1 MLITITDVNMAL
13 LTDTKYLSWM
23 QRVALVRH
31 NLHAACH
38 TTDFTFFKTLQAS
51 VFLEN
56 IDYVSTLLSLLNEGA
71 DAILHGLDDL
81 NAGLAYVHQDAFKT
95 IYDNIRASTTE
106 EDGSRRAKIQV
117 DISQQKQVTEFGIA
131 KMFNSAISLIEQQPL
146 NCQEA
151 IANVWII
158 GTTIIADSI
167 QTCLLQMDKLDSMLD
182 DFILL
187 EYSWQMVQMEVEAS
201 VSALRGIF
209 SLMAPSDS
217 GLSPTSNVGVGDIS
231 HRTSMSSTTGSIFK
245 RLSTVLSHGMIPPVP
260 PSCSVR
266 SSFSL
271 SHTNPNSMR
280 NSVSNACPVSMPASS
295 VPKHSSHD
303 PNIFQR
309 KLSTIPP
316 TPFGMNDVNPF
327 EMSFKTDSNTTL
339 PFGHPMRDDT
349 EPSPLDAD
357 PSRISLEN
365 PTLVD
370 CKTWTEPVHTRK
382 MSAAFQTAIAV

>member
-1 MLITITDVNMAL
+1 MAL
-13 LTDTKYLSWM
+13 VMDNKYLSWM

-31 NLHAACH
+31 NLHAACR

-51 VFLEN
+51 TFLEN
-56 IDYVSTLLSLLNEGA
+56 TDHVSILSTLLNEGA

-95 IYDNIRASTTE
+95 VYDNIRASITE
-106 EDGSRRAKIQV
+106 EDGSRRAKIRV
-117 DISQQKQVTEFGIA
+117 DISQQKQVTDFGIA
-131 KMFNSAISLIEQQPL
+131 KMFNSAVTLIEQQPP

-167 QTCLLQMDKLDSMLD
+167 HACILQMDKLDSMLD

-187 EYSWQMVQMEVEAS
+187 EYSWQIVQTAVEAS

-217 GLSPTSNVGVGDIS
+217 GISPISGAGAGDIS

-245 RLSTVLSHGMIPPVP
+245 RLSTVLSHGIVLPGPPP
-260 PSCSVR
+260 CSTR
-266 SSFSL
+266 NSFSL
-271 SHTNPNSMR
+271 GNTNPNSMR
-280 NSVSNACPVSMPASS
+280 YSVSNSCPVSMPAPAAS
-295 VPKHSSHD
+295 KRSSHD
-303 PNIFQR
+303 SDIFQR

-327 EMSFKTDSNTTL
+327 EVNFKTNSSATM
-339 PFGHPMRDDT
+339 PFGHPMHDDE
-349 EPSPLDAD
+349 EPSPLDANS
-357 PSRISLEN
+357 PGTPLGSS
-365 PTLVD
+365 TLVGD
-370 CKTWTEPVHTRK
+370 CKTWTEPVHTRR
-382 MSAAFQTAIAV
+382 MSTAFQTVPIAV

>member
-1 MLITITDVNMAL
+1 MAL
-13 LTDTKYLSWM
+13 VMDNKYLSWM

-31 NLHAACH
+31 NLHAACR

-56 IDYVSTLLSLLNEGA
+56 TDHVSTLLSLSEGA

-95 IYDNIRASTTE
+95 VYDNIRASITE
-106 EDGSRRAKIQV
+106 ENGSRRAKIQV

-131 KMFNSAISLIEQQPL
+131 KMFNSAITLIEQQPP

-151 IANVWII
+151 VANVWII
-158 GTTIIADSI
+158 GTTIITDSI
-167 QTCLLQMDKLDSMLD
+167 HMCLLQMDKLDSMLD

-187 EYSWQMVQMEVEAS
+187 EYSWQLVQTAVEAS

-217 GLSPTSNVGVGDIS
+217 GISSTSGTGDVS
-231 HRTSMSSTTGSIFK
+231 HRTSVSSTGSIFK
-245 RLSTVLSHGMIPPVP
+245 RLSTVLSHGMVPPVP
-260 PSCSVR
+260 PSCSAR

-271 SHTNPNSMR
+271 GHTNPNFMR
-280 NSVSNACPVSMPASS
+280 YSISNACPVSMPAT
-295 VPKHSSHD
+295 VVKRSSHD
-303 PNIFQR
+303 SNIFQR

-316 TPFGMNDVNPF
+316 TPFGMSDINPF
-327 EMSFKTDSNTTL
+327 EMGFKTNSSGT
-339 PFGHPMRDDT
+339 FGHPIRDDT
-349 EPSPLDAD
+349 EPSPLETDQVGT
-357 PSRISLEN
+357 PLGS
-365 PTLVD
+365 PTLVGD
-370 CKTWTEPVHTRK
+370 CKILTEPAHKRR
-382 MSAAFQTAIAV
+382 MSSMFQSVPIAV

>member
-1 MLITITDVNMAL
+1 MTIIDLNMAL
-13 LTDTKYLSWM
+13 LTDNKYLSWM

-56 IDYVSTLLSLLNEGA
+56 IDYVSTLLGLFSEGA
-71 DAILHGLDDL
+71 DTILHGLDDL

-95 IYDNIRASTTE
+95 VYDNIRASINE

-131 KMFNSAISLIEQQPL
+131 KMFNSAITLIEQQPP

-167 QTCLLQMDKLDSMLD
+167 HTCLLQMDKLDSILD

-187 EYSWQMVQMEVEAS
+187 EYSWQMVQTAVEAS

-209 SLMAPSDS
+209 SLMAPSDP
-217 GLSPTSNVGVGDIS
+217 GLSPTPGAGVGDIS

-245 RLSTVLSHGMIPPVP
+245 RLSTVLSHGMVPPAP
-260 PSCSVR
+260 PSCSAR

-271 SHTNPNSMR
+271 GHTNPNAMR
-280 NSVSNACPVSMPASS
+280 YSVSNACPVSMP
-295 VPKHSSHD
+295 VPAAPKRSSHD
-303 PNIFQR
+303 SNMFQR

-327 EMSFKTDSNTTL
+327 EMSFKTNSSTGL
-339 PFGHPMRDDT
+339 SFGHPMRDDT
-349 EPSPLDAD
+349 EPSPLEAD
-357 PSRISLEN
+357 PSGTSLES
-365 PTLVD
+365 PILVD
-370 CKTWTEPVHTRK
+370 CKTWTEPVHTRR
-382 MSAAFQTAIAV
+382 MSAAFQTAPIAV

>member
-1 MLITITDVNMAL
+1 MAF
-13 LTDTKYLSWM
+13 LTDNKYLSWM

-31 NLHAACH
+31 NLHAACR
-38 TTDFTFFKTLQAS
+38 TTDFTFFKTLQANT
-51 VFLEN
+51 FLEN
-56 IDYVSTLLSLLNEGA
+56 IDHVSILSTLLSEGS

-95 IYDNIRASTTE
+95 VYDNIRASITE
-106 EDGSRRAKIQV
+106 EDGSRLAKIRV

-131 KMFNSAISLIEQQPL
+131 KMFNSAVTLIEQQPP

-151 IANVWII
+151 VANVWII

-167 QTCLLQMDKLDSMLD
+167 HTCILQMDKLDSMLD

-187 EYSWQMVQMEVEAS
+187 EYSWQIVQTAVEAA

-209 SLMAPSDS
+209 SLMAPSES
-217 GLSPTSNVGVGDIS
+217 GISPTSGAGAGDIS

-245 RLSTVLSHGMIPPVP
+245 RLSTVLSHGIVPSWPPTY
-260 PSCSVR
+260 SAR

-271 SHTNPNSMR
+271 GNTNPYSMR
-280 NSVSNACPVSMPASS
+280 YSISNACPVSMPAPAA
-295 VPKHSSHD
+295 PKGSSHD
-303 PNIFQR
+303 SDILQR

-316 TPFGMNDVNPF
+316 TPFIMNDVKPF
-327 EMSFKTDSNTTL
+327 EVNFKANSTTTL
-339 PFGHPMRDDT
+339 PFGHPMRDDA

-357 PSRISLEN
+357 SPGTPMGNS
-365 PTLVD
+365 TLAGD
-370 CKTWTEPVHTRK
+370 CKTWTEPVHTRR
-382 MSAAFQTAIAV
+382 MSAVFQTVPIAV